1 MRPKS
6 LLRRRPSAATVI
18 AALALFVSLGGVGYA
33 ATLGNGSVGTAQL
46 KNGAVTNSKLKNNS
60 VSFRKI
66 VPGSVG
72 IVRADTNQLQV
83 RVSGKCNPGQ
93 AIGTIESNG
102 KVGCNSALPSQTGT
116 TNNTA
121 TVTSSPA
128 TVDSATLATGS
139 SYLALANPTVT
150 VAGTGVAQRVDVSCR
165 LTVGSNTESRSVT
178 INTGSATTE
187 TSSSIPLMQTG
198 PGGTASVTCQ
208 TTNASTP
215 APAVNVT
222 SALQALQV
230 AG

>member
-1 MRPKS
+1 
-6 LLRRRPSAATVI
+6 
-18 AALALFVSLGGVGYA
+18 
-33 ATLGNGSVGTAQL
+33 
-46 KNGAVTNSKLKNNS
+46 VTNSKLNNNS

-102 KVGCNSALPSQTGT
+102 KVDCNGALPSQTGT
-116 TNNTA
+116 TNNTTA
-121 TVTSSPA
+121 VTSSPA

-139 SYLALANPTVT
+139 SYLALANPTAT
-150 VAGTGVAQRVDVSCR
+150 VAGTGLAQRVDVSCT
-165 LTVGSNTESRSVT
+165 LTVGSNTETRSVT
-178 INTGSATTE
+178 INTGSATTG

-198 PGGTASVTCQ
+198 PGGTASVSCQ
-208 TTNASTP
+208 TTSASTP
-215 APAVNVT
+215 TPAVSVT
-222 SALQALQV
+222 SALQAIQV

>member
-33 ATLGNGSVGTAQL
+33 ATLGNGSVGTPQL
-46 KNGAVTNSKLKNNS
+46 KNGAVTNSKLSNNS

-83 RVSGKCNPGQ
+83 RVSGKCGPGQ

-102 KVGCNSALPSQTGT
+102 KVGCNSALPDQTGT
-116 TNNTA
+116 TNNTSA
-121 TVTSSPA
+121 VTSSPA
-128 TVDSATLATGS
+128 TVDSTTLASGS

-150 VAGTGVAQRVDVSCR
+150 VTGSGINQRVNVNCT
-165 LTVGSNTESRSVT
+165 LTVGSNTETRGVT
-178 INTGSATTE
+178 IDTGTSTSG

-198 PGGTASVTCQ
+198 PGGTASVSCQ
-208 TTNASTP
+208 TTNPPTP
-215 APAVNVT
+215 APSVSVT
-222 SALQALQV
+222 SALQAIQV
-230 AG
+230 AS